1 LGKNCYP
8 VVSTGQWTMNHVGV
22 KTIHT
27 MQPPYNTIDIK
38 NATLKH
44 MFLKKGAIGMII
56 NI

>member
-8 VVSTGQWTMNHVGV
+8 VVSTGFR
-22 KTIHT
+22 TIHT